1 MSAAP
6 TARRIRRLTLLRGP
20 VAALCFLTRLPVG
33 RWVEVDGDDMTRSGP
48 AFPLVGAGIGAVV
61 GSLAAALTTRL
72 SPLLA
77 VALAL
82 AASALLTGALHLDAL
97 ADTADALG
105 THSRARALEVMRD
118 STIGAFGAS
127 AIGLDLLL
135 KAGALTALVHDH
147 RAVRVAVATGALS
160 RLVPVL
166 LAAALP
172 YARAGE
178 GAGVA
183 LTRGGPVGAVLAT
196 VVASAFAV
204 GLAGADGA
212 AMVGFTAALTVVLW
226 LACRRWLGGVT
237 GDALGAALEVT
248 ETGGL
253 VLAVALVGGHA

>member
-1 MSAAP
+1 
-6 TARRIRRLTLLRGP
+6 
-20 VAALCFLTRLPVG
+20 VAA
-33 RWVEVDGDDMTRSGP
+33 
-48 AFPLVGAGIGAVV
+48 
-61 GSLAAALTTRL
+61 
-72 SPLLA
+72 
-77 VALAL
+77 
-82 AASALLTGALHLDAL
+82 
-97 ADTADALG
+97 
-105 THSRARALEVMRD
+105 
-118 STIGAFGAS
+118 
-127 AIGLDLLL
+127 
-135 KAGALTALVHDH
+135 
-147 RAVRVAVATGALS
+147 GALS

-172 YARAGE
+172 YARASE